1 MKRNKYNA
9 KPYLQMLFFLTT
21 MKLTDF
27 LKRIIYLRFKE
38 RLGVALSETVVEQ
51 VFFLKQC
58 KLQYL
63 NTLKSRKIITNS

>member
-1 MKRNKYNA
+1 MYPNKMKRNKYNA
-9 KPYLQMLFFLTT
+9 KSLSTDVVFLTT

-51 VFFLKQC
+51 VFF
-58 KLQYL
+58 
-63 NTLKSRKIITNS
+63 

>member
-1 MKRNKYNA
+1 MYPNKMKRNKYNA
-9 KPYLQMLFFLTT
+9 KPNLQMLFFLTT

-51 VFFLKQC
+51 VFF
-58 KLQYL
+58 
-63 NTLKSRKIITNS
+63 KSSVSYNISIH